1 MRGRRR
7 SGNYRGMQRK
17 QAKPDFTPLVIIL
30 CLAVGCGYAT
40 AKYVVDPVV
49 NYVPELLAGQTEEDA
64 KSSKAS
70 AEADEK
76 KDIEAS
82 DNNTADDKASE
93 AKKESEAVVEDQ
105 VEVKEKGEIKGYA
118 LQFGCYS
125 SQKAAET
132 AMKSL
137 TTEGLQI
144 IEQDSMFKITGKI
157 YETKEDAKGALQ
169 KMEEDTGAFITTIY
183 K

>member
-7 SGNYRGMQRK
+7 STNYRGMQRK

-49 NYVPELLAGQTEEDA
+49 NYVPELLAGQTEESA
-64 KSSKAS
+64 KSTD
-70 AEADEK
+70 AD
-76 KDIEAS
+76 
-82 DNNTADDKASE
+82 
-93 AKKESEAVVEDQ
+93 KKENSSQGEEDPQKAESDSKQESAAVVEDQ

-125 SQKAAET
+125 SQKAAEA

-137 TTEGLQI
+137 TAEGLQI

-169 KMEEDTGAFITTIY
+169 KLEEDTGAFVTTIY